1 MEMEQ
6 NFLNK
11 KLKTITAYYGELVLD
26 GEEDSEDV
34 EHDVNDVVKQVDIEV
49 DNIVDELNDTVDK
62 IDGDPNDTDVKA
74 SDNRDELQTVGNKD
88 DKPDE
93 R

>member
-26 GEEDSEDV
+26 GEEDTEDMA
-34 EHDVNDVVKQVDIEV
+34 
-49 DNIVDELNDTVDK
+49 DNINDTSDRL
-62 IDGDPNDTDVKA
+62 DNDRVETDNGNTCSVNEKTNSA
-74 SDNRDELQTVGNKD
+74 EEMSSNVSDICDYGNAD
-88 DKPDE
+88 T
-93 R
+93 